1 MKAIDSVVEPRMSR
15 LQRWQAT
22 TVGYL
27 VLGYAGYY
35 LCRSNFS
42 VSLPYITDELVASGM
57 NSDRVMK
64 QLGWITT
71 LGTLA
76 YAIGKFGGGA
86 LADALGGRRNMLLG
100 MAGSVVFT
108 WLFAGGWALWVF
120 GIAWFGNRLLQS
132 FGWPGMVKLASRWF
146 SPSRYGT
153 VMGILSLSF
162 LFGDAASRY
171 FMRWLFDL
179 GLGWRGVFAVAGG
192 VLGVLLMAG
201 IWLLKESPESIGE
214 KTPDSPSPEGSLPTP
229 TPGDRGLPVFRLLS
243 SPTFCLVCLLSF
255 ALTLVRETFNTW
267 TPTYF
272 VSAVGLGKAE
282 AAGVSAVFPLAGGVS
297 VLLAGWL
304 ADRLGRQ
311 GRMMFICVGLA
322 LGGAVLA
329 LLASGKF
336 GESKT
341 VPTALVMMAGFLL
354 IGPYSY
360 LAGAVSLD
368 FGGREA
374 GASASG
380 LIDGVGYIGG
390 MLAGIGFAELRIN
403 MGWNAAFAVLAGV
416 TWSASLLAAVI
427 SIAGRRE
434 DRVVTT

>member
-1 MKAIDSVVEPRMSR
+1 MKATDPLVKPSTSR
-15 LQRWQAT
+15 LQRWQWI

-27 VLGYAGYY
+27 VFGYAGYY

-42 VSLPYITDELVASGM
+42 VSLPYIADELIARGS
-57 NSDRVMK
+57 NPDRVMK

-76 YAIGKFGGGA
+76 YALGKFGGGA
-86 LADALGGRRNMLLG
+86 LADALGGRRNMLFG
-100 MAGSVVFT
+100 MAGAVGFT
-108 WLFAGGWALWVF
+108 WLFAGGGALWVF
-120 GIAWFGNRLLQS
+120 GVAWFGNRLAQS

-146 SPSRYGT
+146 SPARYGT

-171 FMRWLFDL
+171 FMRWLFEL

-192 VLGVLLMAG
+192 VLGILLLAG
-201 IWLLKESPESIGE
+201 IWVLKESPESIGE
-214 KTPDSPSPEGSLPTP
+214 KAPDSGGGEEDLNTPALDNHKLPM
-229 TPGDRGLPVFRLLS
+229 VRLLS

-272 VSAVGLGKAE
+272 VNAVGLGKAE
-282 AAGVSAVFPLAGGVS
+282 AAGVSALFPLAGGVS

-304 ADRLGRQ
+304 ADRLGRE

-329 LLASGKF
+329 ALAWGHF
-336 GESKT
+336 GGSNR

-368 FGGREA
+368 FGGKEG

-380 LIDGVGYIGG
+380 LVDGVGYIGG
-390 MLAGIGFAELRIN
+390 MLAGIGFAELRVS
-403 MGWNAAFAVLAGV
+403 MGWSASFAVLAGV
-416 TWSASLLAAVI
+416 TWGASLLAALI
-427 SIAGRRE
+427 PLSGRRE
-434 DRVVTT
+434 NRLRFA

>member
-1 MKAIDSVVEPRMSR
+1 MKATGSPVETPTPR
-15 LQRWQAT
+15 LQRWQWI

-42 VSLPYITDELVASGM
+42 VSLPYITDELTASGTD
-57 NSDRVMK
+57 SARVMK

-76 YAIGKFGGGA
+76 YALGKFGGGA
-86 LADALGGRRNMLLG
+86 LADALGGRRNMLFG
-100 MAGSVVFT
+100 MAGAVAFT
-108 WLFAGGWALWVF
+108 WLFAGGGMLWVF
-120 GIAWFGNRLLQS
+120 GVAWFGNRLAQS

-146 SPSRYGT
+146 SPARYGT

-171 FMRWLFDL
+171 FMRWLFEL

-192 VLGVLLMAG
+192 VLAVLLLLG

-214 KTPDSPSPEGSLPTP
+214 KVPEDVVEKELSSSPAIEDRKLPM
-229 TPGDRGLPVFRLLS
+229 VRLLS

-272 VSAVGLGKAE
+272 VSAVGLAKAE
-282 AAGVSAVFPLAGGVS
+282 AAGVSALFPLAGGVS

-304 ADRLGRQ
+304 ADRLGRE

-329 LLASGKF
+329 VLAWGQF
-336 GESKT
+336 GGSKG
-341 VPTALVMMAGFLL
+341 VPTALVMLAGFLL

-368 FGGREA
+368 FGGKDG

-380 LIDGVGYIGG
+380 LVDGVGYIGG
-390 MLAGIGFAELRIN
+390 MLAGIGFAELRVN

-416 TWSASLLAAVI
+416 TWAASVLAGLI
-427 SIAGRRE
+427 PLCGRRE
-434 DRVVTT
+434 SRVISA